1 MFLLSIFVHQR
12 VIFSMTSDLESE
24 ILALRDKKLT
34 PKQIAR
40 KLGLKVSQVNS
51 VIKAS
56 AEKTAIARAE
66 TGELAPV
73 AQCLVNTNCAE
84 RLLEAQ
90 AIDEHDVGG
99 LGMVLVARTTGYKRF
114 VVCTYMVDYW
124 CLGLKN
130 TMGEKKLNDTKY
142 QQFLNMAYRGF
153 PDGYCEITLEQA
165 QAIVY
170 GAIYYADSLGLK
182 PHKDFQ
188 KTKNHLGSWSGQP
201 KLTFGR
207 QGKPYF
213 IAGPYDNSERIMQTL
228 RQNVGEGNFDYFIA
242 LG

>member
-1 MFLLSIFVHQR
+1 MFLLSIFVHDR
-12 VIFSMTSDLESE
+12 LTFTMTSDLESE
-24 ILALRDKKLT
+24 ILALRDKRLT

-66 TGELAPV
+66 SSELAPV

-84 RLLEAQ
+84 RLLTKQ
-90 AIDEHDVGG
+90 TLDEHDVGG

-114 VVCTYMVDYW
+114 VVSSYLVDYW
-124 CLGLKN
+124 CLGLKD
-130 TMGEKKLNDTKY
+130 TMGEKKLNDIKY
-142 QQFLNMAYRGF
+142 QQFLNMVYRGF
-153 PDGYCEITLEQA
+153 PDSYQEITLEQA

-170 GAIYYADSLGLK
+170 GAIDYANDLGLK

-213 IAGPYDNSERIMQTL
+213 IEGPYDNGTQIMQTL
-228 RQNVGEGNFDYFIA
+228 RQNVGEGNFDYLVG

>member
-1 MFLLSIFVHQR
+1 MFLLSIFVHDR
-12 VIFSMTSDLESE
+12 VTFTMTSDLESE
-24 ILALRDKKLT
+24 ILALRDKRLT

-40 KLGLKVSQVNS
+40 KLELKVSSVNS

-73 AQCLVNTNCAE
+73 AQCLVNANCAE
-84 RLLEAQ
+84 RLLRGQ
-90 AIDEHDVGG
+90 TLDEHDVGG
-99 LGMVLVARTTGYKRF
+99 LGMVLVARTTGSKRF
-114 VVCTYMVDYW
+114 VVCSYLVDYW
-124 CLGLKN
+124 CLGLKD
-130 TMGEKKLNDTKY
+130 TMGEKKLNDIKY

-153 PDGYCEITLEQA
+153 PDGYQEITLEQA

-170 GAIYYADSLGLK
+170 GALDYAKSLGFK

-188 KTKNHLGSWSGQP
+188 KTKNHLGSWNGQP

-213 IAGPYDNSERIMQTL
+213 IEGPYDNGTQIMQTL
-228 RQNVGEGNFDYFIA
+228 RQNVGEGNFDYLIG

>member
-1 MFLLSIFVHQR
+1 
-12 VIFSMTSDLESE
+12 MTLELESE
-24 ILALRDKKLT
+24 ILALRNKRLT

-56 AEKTAIARAE
+56 AEQTAIARAE

-73 AQCLVNTNCAE
+73 AKCLVNTNCAE
-84 RLLEAQ
+84 RLLTKQ
-90 AIDEHDVGG
+90 NLDEHDLGG
-99 LGMVLVARTTGYKRF
+99 IGMVLVARTTEYKRF
-114 VVCTYMVDYW
+114 VVCSYLVDYW
-124 CLGLKN
+124 CLGLKD

-142 QQFLNMAYRGF
+142 QQFLNMIYRGF
-153 PDGYCEITLEQA
+153 PDSYQEITLEQA

-170 GAIYYADSLGLK
+170 GAINYANDLGLK

-188 KTKNHLGSWSGQP
+188 KTKNHLGSWNGQP

-213 IAGPYDNSERIMQTL
+213 IEGPYDNGAQIMQTL
-228 RQNVGEGNFDYFIA
+228 RQNVGEGNFDYLVG

>member
-1 MFLLSIFVHQR
+1 
-12 VIFSMTSDLESE
+12 MTSDLESE
-24 ILALRDKKLT
+24 ILVLRDKRLT
-34 PKQIAR
+34 SKQIAR

-56 AEKTAIARAE
+56 AEKTAIARAS

-73 AQCLVNTNCAE
+73 AQCLVNTKCAE
-84 RLLEAQ
+84 LLLEEPTL
-90 AIDEHDVGG
+90 DESGMGG
-99 LGMVLVARTTGYKRF
+99 LGIVLVARTTGFKRF

-124 CLGLKN
+124 CLGLKD
-130 TMGEKKLNDTKY
+130 TMVEKKLNDIKY
-142 QQFLNMAYRGF
+142 QQFLKTVYRGF
-153 PDGYCEITLEQA
+153 PDGYQEIALEQA

-170 GAIYYADSLGLK
+170 GAIDYAKSLGLK

-188 KTKNHLGSWSGQP
+188 KTKNHLGSWNGQP

-213 IAGPYDNSERIMQTL
+213 IEGPYDNGTQIMQTL
-228 RQNVGEGNFDYFIA
+228 RQNVGEGNFDYLIG

>member
-1 MFLLSIFVHQR
+1 MFLLGIFVHQR
-12 VIFSMTSDLESE
+12 LTFTMTSDLESE
-24 ILALRDKKLT
+24 ILALRSKRLT

-40 KLGLKVSQVNS
+40 KLGLKVSSVNS

-56 AEKTAIARAE
+56 AEQTAITRAE

-73 AQCLVNTNCAE
+73 AQCLVNTNCAL
-84 RLLEAQ
+84 RLLTAQ
-90 AIDEHDVGG
+90 TLDEHDVGG

-124 CLGLKN
+124 CLGLKD
-130 TMGEKKLNDTKY
+130 TMVEKKLNDIKY
-142 QQFLNMAYRGF
+142 QQFLNTAYRGF
-153 PDGYCEITLEQA
+153 PDGYQEITLEQA

-170 GAIYYADSLGLK
+170 GALDYAAELGFK

-188 KTKNHLGSWSGQP
+188 KTKNHLGSWNGQP

-213 IAGPYDNSERIMQTL
+213 IEGPYDNGTQIMQTL
-228 RQNVGEGNFDYFIA
+228 RKNVGEGNFDYLIG